1 MMQIFDILTQ
11 ARVAIGVHAASKKAV
26 LEELA
31 RLVASDTP
39 ELTPAQA
46 FDGLVFRERLGST
59 GLGNGI
65 AIPHGRI
72 KHLSTTVGAFL
83 RTESAIDFDTID
95 GYPVDLFFALFV
107 PQEATEE
114 HLTMLAGLAEA
125 FSDEELVAKLRTLA
139 TTQEIHAQLVVSQAR
154 Q

>member
-1 MMQIFDILTQ
+1 MQILDILTQ
-11 ARVAIGVHAASKKAV
+11 ARVAIDVHAASKKAV

-31 RLVASDTP
+31 RLVASDTH

-95 GYPVDLFFALFV
+95 GDPVDLFFALFV

-114 HLTMLAGLAEA
+114 HLTMLASLAEA
-125 FSDEELVAKLRTLA
+125 LSDEELVAKLRMLA
-139 TTQEIHAQLVVSQAR
+139 TTQEIHAQLVESQAR
-154 Q
+154 E

>member
-1 MMQIFDILTQ
+1 MRIVDILTQ
-11 ARVAIGVHAASKKAV
+11 TRVAINVNAASKKAV

-72 KHLSTTVGAFL
+72 AHLTATVGAFL
-83 RTESAIDFDTID
+83 RTESAIDFDAID
-95 GYPVDLFFALFV
+95 GNPVDLFFALFV
-107 PQEATEE
+107 PHEATEE
-114 HLTMLAGLAEA
+114 HLAMLAGLAEA
-125 FSDEELVAKLRTLA
+125 FSDEKLVAKLRVSS
-139 TTQEIHAQLVVSQAR
+139 TTQDIHSMLVES
-154 Q
+154 